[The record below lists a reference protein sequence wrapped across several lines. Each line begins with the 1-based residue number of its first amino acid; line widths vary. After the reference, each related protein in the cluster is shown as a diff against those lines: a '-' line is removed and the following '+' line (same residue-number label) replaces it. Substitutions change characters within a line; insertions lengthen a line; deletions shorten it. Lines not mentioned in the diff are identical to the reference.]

1 MSASV
6 LSSSTNLVTCHR
18 TAAQYHACFDRS
30 SATRLECD
38 ALPDAACS
46 SGWQEQPVLADLE
59 AQQQHD
65 LDFLLGSSTAAESS
79 LADRHKEQEWLRQN
93 SGMYV
98 VL

>member
-1 MSASV
+1 M
-6 LSSSTNLVTCHR
+6 LSSNKSLVTCHS

-65 LDFLLGSSTAAESS
+65 LDFLFGSSRAAESS
-79 LADRHKEQEWLRQN
+79 FADSHKYQEWLRQN
-93 SGMYV
+93 PGV
-98 VL
+98 HLLL